1 MILDDAGPLS
11 KIVKFPQNDPQND
24 QAQLKTTTKKQYLKQ
39 TNKQTQIVITE
50 KKNHEKYFLQK
61 AEKETKEIKNI

>member
-39 TNKQTQIVITE
+39 TNKQTNVDSNNRE
-50 KKNHEKYFLQK
+50 KKIMKNTFFKRQK
-61 AEKETKEIKNI
+61 RKKRN